1 MLLAEVLSIQ
11 PRENSGGG
19 KSREEMIEE
28 IAIFIQEKTP
38 KIFDVEAIFNKYPT
52 QYSESMNT
60 VLVQECIR
68 YNGVIEEMQMTL
80 KLLRK
85 ALKGFIVMS
94 DDLEMIANSL
104 YSN

>member
-1 MLLAEVLSIQ
+1 
-11 PRENSGGG
+11 
-19 KSREEMIEE
+19 
-28 IAIFIQEKTP
+28 
-38 KIFDVEAIFNKYPT
+38 
-52 QYSESMNT
+52 MNT

-68 YNGVIEEMQMTL
+68 YNGVIEEMQNSL

-94 DDLEMIANSL
+94 DELEKIANSL